1 MLRKSG
7 LLVISALT
15 IAALSGCAQ
24 TSHPT
29 KRADLGK
36 PVSSAAMEALIDQ
49 PGPLELK
56 TVIGADWVADLSD
69 CSI

>member
-1 MLRKSG
+1 
-7 LLVISALT
+7 
-15 IAALSGCAQ
+15 
-24 TSHPT
+24 
-29 KRADLGK
+29 
-36 PVSSAAMEALIDQ
+36 MEALIDQ